1 MCSALALAFAACGAP
16 SPILEPP
23 SPAELPGVEERYRED
38 PGDVDTGLLLVAGY
52 RAAGRAVEAGQLLV
66 TLREQEPDDPGLTL
80 MGAFLAEDAGE
91 FEVALSEFG
100 RFLDSEPDEALAG
113 EIERR
118 MEAVRLQA
126 LQANVRNALAR
137 EEEVAQQVPEPG
149 TIGVFPFVLEGGDPD
164 WQPLALAMA
173 DLLSTD
179 LGITGRLSVV
189 ERTAVQVLI
198 TELQLGESGRVEPGT
213 AARSGRLLGSRHIV
227 QGRIRVEDGSSID
240 IDASLVGVGEPGAEE
255 VDPLTGS
262 NVIERIFELEKQLAL
277 DIYEELGI
285 QLTSAERELVNERQ
299 TESIEALLAYGRGLE
314 ASDAGDFELA
324 RQEFSRASTIDPSF
338 SLTQQRQ
345 VEATRLA
352 PAPAVQNVTTLA
364 SAARQVRTRQ
374 NAVQQLTQAP
384 AAIQQR
390 VLQNLGVEKRTVL
403 AEILGQDRVG
413 QVILLELIF
422 RGPGGLE

>member
-1 MCSALALAFAACGAP
+1 MSFALALVFAACGAP
-16 SPILEPP
+16 PPLLQPP
-23 SPAELPGVEERYRED
+23 SPAELPGVEERYRQD
-38 PGDVDTGLLLVAGY
+38 PEDVDTGLLLVAGY
-52 RAAGRAVEAGQLLV
+52 REAGRAVEASQLLG
-66 TLREQEPDDPGLTL
+66 TLRDQEPDDPGLTL
-80 MGAFLAEDAGE
+80 MAGFLAEDAGE

-100 RFLDSEPDEALAG
+100 RFLDSEPDEALAA

-118 MEAVRLQA
+118 VEGVRRQA
-126 LQANVRNALAR
+126 LQANVRAALAR
-137 EEEVAQQVPEPG
+137 EEEVAQQIPEPG

-179 LGITGRLSVV
+179 LGITGRLSVL
-189 ERTAVQVLI
+189 ERAAVQVLI
-198 TELQLGESGRVEPGT
+198 TELQLGESGRVEPET

-227 QGRIRVEDGSSID
+227 QGRIRVEGGSSID

-277 DIYEELGI
+277 DIYQELGI
-285 QLTSAERELVNERQ
+285 QLTAAERELVNERQ

-345 VEATRLA
+345 VEAARMA
-352 PAPAVQNVTTLA
+352 PAPAVQSAATLA

-374 NAVQQLTQAP
+374 NAVQRLTQAP

-390 VLQNLGVEKRTVL
+390 VLQKLGVEQRTVL